1 MSYRTWWRGL
11 LGCGALWAL
20 LFTAPITQAAEPKP
34 AGSPA
39 LEFAFEAHVTIDA
52 PIVVGTGPQ
61 GLRRIVPITGGKF
74 EGPRIKGTILNGGA
88 DWQFV
93 RADGVLQIEAKYT
106 LRTSDGVTIMII
118 NRGMRHGPP
127 AVIDRLAK
135 GEPVDPSL
143 YYFRTVAEF
152 EAPSDSPYAWL
163 NKALFVSTAERQ
175 ATQVNLRFYEVK

>member
-1 MSYRTWWRGL
+1 MKTPRARLHSALSAACLIGL
-11 LGCGALWAL
+11 HSAA
-20 LFTAPITQAAEPKP
+20 AVAAEPAP
-34 AGSPA
+34 SANVTT
-39 LEFAFEAHVTIDA
+39 EFAFEAHVTIGA

-74 EGPRIKGTILNGGA
+74 EGPRIRGTILSGGA

-106 LRTSDGVTIMII
+106 LRTSDGVTIMIT

-127 AVIDRLAK
+127 DVIDRLAK
-135 GEPVDPSL
+135 GEAVDPSL

-152 EAPSDSPYAWL
+152 EAPSDSRYAWL
-163 NKALFVSTAERQ
+163 NKALFIATAERQ
-175 ATQVNLRFYEVK
+175 ATVVNLRFHELK